1 MANTRNGDSDRR
13 RSPQSARRRPGDP
26 TQTPRRRPEGA
37 AQNTTRRRPES
48 TAQQPARRKPSG
60 AAGRRP
66 PKKENTPQRRRRG
79 SILLRLVTMLV
90 VVAVF
95 VFGLAI
101 FFKVTEI
108 QVTGNS
114 VYTAQEVVD
123 ASGLQI
129 GDNLVTISK
138 GSVVGKIL
146 AKLPYV
152 EEISME
158 RVLPGTVVIHVVESD
173 VIYTVDGDD
182 GGTWLMNGS
191 GKILAKADAAA
202 DYPHLSGVTAQAPE
216 IGSQIAS
223 EQTENLTAALE
234 LLPLLEQ
241 TEYISQVT
249 EVRVDKTYDIVVLY
263 GDTYEIHL
271 GGTEQLEYKMQYL
284 AAILDE
290 PQVAEGGI
298 IDLSLEESSV
308 AVFKPWSTQTTATA
322 ADETS
327 GDDGA
332 EADDEDPTAETDSET
347 DSAAAENSDGN
358 S

>member
-1 MANTRNGDSDRR
+1 MANARNSG
-13 RSPQSARRRPGDP
+13 SARRRPHEPDRRRSGGTAASRRRPDAP
-26 TQTPRRRPEGA
+26 AQQTPRRKPAGSA
-37 AQNTTRRRPES
+37 VRRS
-48 TAQQPARRKPSG
+48 SG
-60 AAGRRP
+60 AD
-66 PKKENTPQRRRRG
+66 NMPQRRRRG

-108 QVTGNS
+108 QVTGNN

-123 ASGLQI
+123 ASGIQM

-146 AKLPYV
+146 AQLPFV

-158 RVLPGTVVIHVVESD
+158 RVLPGTVVIHVTESD

-182 GGTWLMNGS
+182 GGQWLMNGS

-202 DYPHLSGVTAQAPE
+202 DYPHLSGVTAEAPE
-216 IGSQIAS
+216 IGSQITS
-223 EQTENLTAALE
+223 TEQSENLTAALE
-234 LLPLLEQ
+234 LLPLLEE

-249 EVRVDKTYDIVVLY
+249 EIQVDTTYDIVVLY

-308 AVFKPWSTQTTATA
+308 AVFKPWSAQSTANSTGTSA
-322 ADETS
+322 ET
-327 GDDGA
+327 DGT
-332 EADDEDPTAETDSET
+332 ETGEDATAETDPEGET
-347 DSAAAENSDGN
+347 ASAENSDEN

>member
-1 MANTRNGDSDRR
+1 MANARHSG
-13 RSPQSARRRPGDP
+13 SARRRPHEPDRRRSGGTAASRRRQDAP
-26 TQTPRRRPEGA
+26 AQQTPRRKPAGSA
-37 AQNTTRRRPES
+37 VRRS
-48 TAQQPARRKPSG
+48 SG
-60 AAGRRP
+60 TD
-66 PKKENTPQRRRRG
+66 NMPQRRRRG

-108 QVTGNS
+108 QVTGNN

-123 ASGLQI
+123 ASGIQM

-146 AKLPYV
+146 AQLPFV

-158 RVLPGTVVIHVVESD
+158 RVLPGTVVIHVTESD

-182 GGTWLMNGS
+182 GAQWLMNGS

-202 DYPHLSGVTAQAPE
+202 DYPHLSGVTAEAPE
-216 IGSQIAS
+216 IGSQITS
-223 EQTENLTAALE
+223 TEQSENLTAALE
-234 LLPLLEQ
+234 LLPLLEE

-249 EVRVDKTYDIVVLY
+249 EIQVDKTYDIVVLY

-308 AVFKPWSTQTTATA
+308 AVFKPWSAQSTANSS
-322 ADETS
+322 DTS
-327 GDDGA
+327 T
-332 EADDEDPTAETDSET
+332 EADGTETGEDATAETDPEGET
-347 DSAAAENSDGN
+347 ASAENSDEN

>member
-1 MANTRNGDSDRR
+1 MANARNGD
-13 RSPQSARRRPGDP
+13 SARRRPPQSD
-26 TQTPRRRPEGA
+26 RRRPDGTASRPPRRKRDGA
-37 AQNTTRRRPES
+37 ASRPTRQKQGS
-48 TAQQPARRKPSG
+48 
-60 AAGRRP
+60 AAMRRP
-66 PKKENTPQRRRRG
+66 PKKETPPQRRRRG
-79 SILLRLVTMLV
+79 SILLRLVTMIV

-101 FFKVTEI
+101 FFKVTDI
-108 QVTGNS
+108 QVTGNN
-114 VYTAQEVVD
+114 VYTAEEVVE
-123 ASGLQI
+123 ASGLQM

-173 VIYTVDGDD
+173 VIYTVTADD
-182 GGTWLMNGS
+182 GSEWLINGG
-191 GKILAKADAAA
+191 GKILDKADTVS
-202 DYPHLSGVTAQAPE
+202 DYPKLTGFTIQSPE
-216 IGSQIAS
+216 IGSQVTS
-223 EQTENLTAALE
+223 ENTENLSAALE
-234 LLPLLEQ
+234 LLPLLEE

-249 EVRVDKTYDIVVLY
+249 EIQADKTYDIVVLY

-284 AAILDE
+284 SAILEE

-308 AVFKPWSTQTTATA
+308 AVFKPWSAQSI
-322 ADETS
+322 ADS
-327 GDDGA
+327 PGDTDGTDSK
-332 EADDEDPTAETDSET
+332 EGTTAETNSET
-347 DSAAAENSDGN
+347 NPENPENSEAN

>member
-1 MANTRNGDSDRR
+1 MANTRNGG
-13 RSPQSARRRPGDP
+13 SARRRPGE
-26 TQTPRRRPEGA
+26 TPQRRSGGTA
-37 AQNTTRRRPES
+37 AQT
-48 TAQQPARRKPSG
+48 ARRKPG
-60 AAGRRP
+60 GTAVRRSP
-66 PKKENTPQRRRRG
+66 RKENAPQRRRRG
-79 SILLRLVTMLV
+79 SLLLRLVTMLV

-101 FFKVTEI
+101 FFKITEI

-114 VYTAQEVVD
+114 VYTAEEVVD
-123 ASGLQI
+123 ASGLKI
-129 GDNLVTISK
+129 GDNLVTVSK

-182 GGTWLMNGS
+182 GSEWLMNGS
-191 GKILAKADAAA
+191 GKILAKAEATA

-234 LLPLLEQ
+234 LLPLLEE

-249 EVRVDKTYDIVVLY
+249 EIQVDKTYDLVVLY

-271 GGTEQLEYKMQYL
+271 GGTEQLSYKMEYL
-284 AAILDE
+284 AAILNE

-298 IDLSLEESSV
+298 IDLSLEENSV
-308 AVFKPWSTQTTATA
+308 AVFKPWSAQTTQESSGEATA
-322 ADETS
+322 SDGTET
-327 GDDGA
+327 DDA
-332 EADDEDPTAETDSET
+332 AAAETDSET
-347 DSAAAENSDGN
+347 DSAAEENSDEN

>member
-1 MANTRNGDSDRR
+1 MANARNSG
-13 RSPQSARRRPGDP
+13 SARRRPQEPDRRRSGG
-26 TQTPRRRPEGA
+26 TAASRRRPEA
-37 AQNTTRRRPES
+37 PT
-48 TAQQPARRKPSG
+48 QQKPRRKP
-60 AAGRRP
+60 AGSAVRRP
-66 PKKENTPQRRRRG
+66 SGTDNMPQRRRRG

-101 FFKVTEI
+101 FFKVTDI
-108 QVTGNS
+108 QVTGNN

-123 ASGLQI
+123 ASGIQM

-146 AKLPYV
+146 AQLPFV

-158 RVLPGTVVIHVVESD
+158 RVLPGTVVIHVSESD

-182 GGTWLMNGS
+182 GAQWLMNGG

-202 DYPHLSGVTAQAPE
+202 DYPYLSGVTAEAPE
-216 IGSQIAS
+216 IGSQITSA
-223 EQTENLTAALE
+223 EQSENLTAALE
-234 LLPLLEQ
+234 LLPLLEE

-249 EVRVDKTYDIVVLY
+249 EIQVDKTYDIVVLY

-308 AVFKPWSTQTTATA
+308 AVFKPWSAQSTANSS
-322 ADETS
+322 DTS
-327 GDDGA
+327 TEADGA
-332 EADDEDPTAETDSET
+332 ETEEDAAAETDPEGDNTS
-347 DSAAAENSDGN
+347 AENSNEN

>member
-1 MANTRNGDSDRR
+1 MANTRNSG
-13 RSPQSARRRPGDP
+13 SARRRPGESP
-26 TQTPRRRPEGA
+26 QRRSSGTAP
-37 AQNTTRRRPES
+37 QNV
-48 TAQQPARRKPSG
+48 RRKPGSS
-60 AAGRRP
+60 AVRRSP
-66 PKKENTPQRRRRG
+66 RKENTSQRRRRG

-101 FFKVTEI
+101 FFKITEI
-108 QVTGNS
+108 QVTGNN
-114 VYTAQEVVD
+114 VYTAEEVVS
-123 ASGLQI
+123 ASGLEM
-129 GDNLVTISK
+129 GDNLVTVSK
-138 GSVVGKIL
+138 SAVVGKIL

-182 GGTWLMNGS
+182 GGEWLINGS
-191 GKILAKADAAA
+191 GKILAKADASA

-216 IGSQIAS
+216 IGSQITS
-223 EQTENLTAALE
+223 EEQAENLTAALE
-234 LLPLLEQ
+234 LLPLLEES
-241 TEYISQVT
+241 EYISQVT
-249 EVRVDKTYDIVVLY
+249 EIQVDKTYDIVVLY

-271 GGTEQLEYKMQYL
+271 GGTEQLEYKMEYL

-308 AVFKPWSTQTTATA
+308 AVFKPWSAQSTAGSTGETA
-322 ADETS
+322 PTGDAET
-327 GDDGA
+327 DDG
-332 EADDEDPTAETDSET
+332 TGTETDSEA
-347 DSAAAENSDGN
+347 DPAPEENSDEN